1 MSAGNFDSSL
11 KHVLVHEGGYSNDA
25 ADPGGATM
33 WGITHIDYDAFRRLR
48 GLEPQDVRHMTVNE
62 RDAIYRK
69 KYWTGARCDDLPSGV
84 DYCVFDGAVNSGVSQ
99 SAKWLQRALGV
110 TVDGHIGDQ
119 TLLAAKEADPS
130 QLVRSICDQR
140 QRFLQSLRT
149 FKTFGKGWTRRVNDV
164 RAAGLAMA
172 GAHVSDVASRD
183 QVESGAK
190 AQGADQEGPI
200 VSQGTATATTA
211 ATASASAVTQ
221 QVQDQLM
228 PFSDTLSAVKYILMA
243 CAIIGLA
250 FTVYSIWKSNQLKAV
265 S

>member
-1 MSAGNFDSSL
+1 MASENYESSL
-11 KHVLVHEGGYSNDA
+11 KRVLVHEGGYSDDA

-48 GLEPQDVRHMTVNE
+48 GLPPQDVRHMTISE

-69 KYWTGARCDDLPSGV
+69 KYWTGARCDGLPAGV

-99 SAKWLQRALGV
+99 SVKWLQRALEI
-110 TVDGHIGDQ
+110 TADGHIGDQ
-119 TLLAAKEADPS
+119 TLLAAKEADPA

-149 FKTFGKGWTRRVNDV
+149 FKTFGKGWTRRVSDV
-164 RAAGLAMA
+164 RTAGLAMA
-172 GAHVSDVASRD
+172 GEYASSTASRD
-183 QVESGAK
+183 QVEAGAK
-190 AQGADQEGPI
+190 ASKADQAEPM

-211 ATASASAVTQ
+211 ATASGSAVVQ
-221 QVQDQLM
+221 QVQDQLA
-228 PFSDTLSAVKYILMA
+228 PFSDALTAVKYILMA
-243 CAIIGLA
+243 CAVIGLG
-250 FTVYSIWKSNQLKAV
+250 FTIYSIWKSNQIKAV